1 MFNGPFTHMML
12 EKGSMIYDNIL
23 KAPTPRDQL
32 EVMFLSV
39 LQRPPSAADRDT
51 AMREMSSG
59 DPAMGYG
66 NIIWA
71 LINTRE
77 FLFVQ

>member
-1 MFNGPFTHMML
+1 MML

-23 KAPTPRDQL
+23 RSSTPREQL
-32 EVMFLSV
+32 EVMFMSI
-39 LQRPPSAADRDT
+39 LQRPPSTNDREI

>member
-1 MFNGPFTHMML
+1 
-12 EKGSMIYDNIL
+12 MIYDNIL
-23 KAPTPRDQL
+23 KSPSPRDQL
-32 EVMFLSV
+32 DVMFISI
-39 LQRPPSAADRDT
+39 LQRPPTSNDREI
-51 AMREMSSG
+51 AMREMNSG

>member
-1 MFNGPFTHMML
+1 MML
-12 EKGSMIYDNIL
+12 EKGSLIYDNIL
-23 KAPTPRDQL
+23 KAGNARDQM
-32 EVMFLSV
+32 EVMFMSILT
-39 LQRPPSAADRDT
+39 RPPTSSDRET
-51 AMREMSSG
+51 AFREMTSG